1 MIALSTKKYNRS
13 VIIIQHNPGYCVNC
27 TTALETGSVDC
38 MRSVHTQNIY
48 KNCNYAVLNADTV
61 IFTSVT
67 SQAVNLGLVG
77 NGSIKAL
84 INCIKTLLEED
95 RISKDSTVPKDST
108 VL

>member
-1 MIALSTKKYNRS
+1 M
-13 VIIIQHNPGYCVNC
+13 
-27 TTALETGSVDC
+27 
-38 MRSVHTQNIY
+38 
-48 KNCNYAVLNADTV
+48 LNADTV